1 MRSRYTAW
9 TALLGVAV
17 FWTSVPAGA
26 NDDARLLAQRGQLL
40 EDQGAHEAALAA
52 FTQAI
57 ALNALPPIEQA
68 QLLYAR
74 GVVLDVEGQ
83 LSGALDDY
91 SAAIRLAPGFAPA
104 FNNRAN
110 LYRRQNRLS
119 EAKRDYRASLA
130 AGNSQPEYPWYGL
143 GEIAEAQGD
152 RTSARQDYSRAV
164 AANPAYQPALDRL
177 AAFGGSPPLALLP
190 APIHLRPPQAKS
202 VPEPAVPPEHLAA
215 RVAMASAHYQPPSAS
230 VLRPALDSSP
240 VLKPQVQLGAWRSEA
255 EAGHAWD
262 RAVRQADSLLDGL
275 RPLIMAADLP
285 GKGLYYRLRVAPA
298 AGTPAHLCDA
308 LTARGLACILAR
320 N

>member
-1 MRSRYTAW
+1 
-9 TALLGVAV
+9 V

-26 NDDARLLAQRGQLL
+26 NDDARLLAQRGQIL

-68 QLLYAR
+68 RLLYAR
-74 GVVLDVEGQ
+74 GIVLDVEGQ
-83 LSGALDDY
+83 LSDALGDY

-104 FNNRAN
+104 LNNRAN

-130 AGNSQPEYPWYGL
+130 AGNPQPEYSWCGL

-152 RTSARQDYSRAV
+152 RASAEQDYARAV

-177 AAFGGSPPLALLP
+177 AGFGGGASLALLQ
-190 APIHLRPPQAKS
+190 APIHLRPPKAKPT
-202 VPEPAVPPEHLAA
+202 PEPAVPPEHLVA
-215 RVAMASAHYQPPSAS
+215 RIAMATARYEPPGPS

-262 RAVRQADSLLDGL
+262 RAVRQADGLLDGL

-298 AGTPAHLCDA
+298 ASATAHLCDA
-308 LTARGLACILAR
+308 LTVRGLACILAR